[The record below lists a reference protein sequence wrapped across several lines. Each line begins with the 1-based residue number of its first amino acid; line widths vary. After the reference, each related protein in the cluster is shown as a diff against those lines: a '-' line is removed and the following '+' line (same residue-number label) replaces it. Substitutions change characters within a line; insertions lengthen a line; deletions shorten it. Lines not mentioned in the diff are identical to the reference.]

1 MIFFG
6 RGNYKLA
13 EAVSGVIPAISDPDQ
28 FRGNYL
34 HDYGGG
40 GIINTKIQG

>member
-13 EAVSGVIPAISDPDQ
+13 EAVSGVIPAISDPE
-28 FRGNYL
+28 
-34 HDYGGG
+34 
-40 GIINTKIQG
+40 